1 MWKRLLILICFFH
14 LSFARREI
22 NSDTND
28 GDDID
33 ADVSTNKTTLMTR
46 PKDKKAEIV
55 VEKFIETL
63 IASEKYLRMIENVE
77 VKLDHLETTVQDR
90 SNSILKY
97 LAELLHGA
105 KTSPADILERALQS
119 LKNDLD
125 RMKEALLP
133 QVQKP
138 QYRGKDLFELT

>member
-33 ADVSTNKTTLMTR
+33 ADVSTNKTTFMTR

-63 IASEKYLRMIENVE
+63 MARL
-77 VKLDHLETTVQDR
+77 KLSWIIWKR
-90 SNSILKY
+90 
-97 LAELLHGA
+97 
-105 KTSPADILERALQS
+105 
-119 LKNDLD
+119 
-125 RMKEALLP
+125 
-133 QVQKP
+133 
-138 QYRGKDLFELT
+138 LFRIGLTQF